1 MTKSD
6 LEQIYYLNREL
17 KMWETELERV
27 RCKSLVG
34 SPLPGNSHGSGVSD
48 KVADRAERI
57 IELENR
63 IIAKRDEIQRLRD
76 EAVAYI
82 ESIPDSLTRQIVYY
96 RCVSLMNWR
105 RVAYEVG
112 GNNTPDGVRMIY
124 NRFMD
129 QIYLVRFVRFACGIM
144 VS

>member
-76 EAVAYI
+76 EAVEYI
-82 ESIPDSLTRQIVYY
+82 YSIPDSLTRQIIYY
-96 RCVSLMNWR
+96 RCVSLMSWR

-112 GNNTPDGVRMIY
+112 GNNTEESVKKIYYRFFGKQKSCPKCPD
-124 NRFMD
+124 
-129 QIYLVRFVRFACGIM
+129 
-144 VS
+144 

>member
-82 ESIPDSLTRQIVYY
+82 ENIPDSLTRQIVYY

-112 GNNTPDGVRMIY
+112 GNNTEESVRQVY
-124 NRFMD
+124 SRFMRS
-129 QIYLVRFVRFACGIM
+129 L
-144 VS
+144 

>member
-1 MTKSD
+1 MTKPE

-17 KMWETELERV
+17 KLWETELERL

-34 SPLPGNSHGSGVSD
+34 SPLPGVSHGSGVSD

-76 EAVAYI
+76 EAVEYI
-82 ESIPDSLTRQIVYY
+82 YGIPDSLTRQIVYY
-96 RCVSLMNWR
+96 RCVSLMSWR
-105 RVAYEVG
+105 MVAYEVG
-112 GNNTPDGVRMIY
+112 GNNTEESVRQVY
-124 NRFMD
+124 SRFMRN
-129 QIYLVRFVRFACGIM
+129 L
-144 VS
+144 

>member
-1 MTKSD
+1 MTKAE

-76 EAVAYI
+76 EAVEYI
-82 ESIPDSLTRQIVYY
+82 YSIPDSLTRQIIYY
-96 RCVSLMNWR
+96 RCVSLMSWR

-124 NRFMD
+124 NRFME
-129 QIYLVRFVRFACGIM
+129 QI
-144 VS
+144 

>member
-1 MTKSD
+1 MTKAE

-82 ESIPDSLTRQIVYY
+82 ESIQDSLTRQIVYY
-96 RCVSLMNWR
+96 RCVSLMSWR

-112 GNNTPDGVRMIY
+112 GYNTAESVRQIY
-124 NRFMD
+124 SRFMRD
-129 QIYLVRFVRFACGIM
+129 L
-144 VS
+144 

>member
-1 MTKSD
+1 MTKSE

-76 EAVAYI
+76 EAVEYI
-82 ESIPDSLTRQIVYY
+82 YSIPDSLTRQIIYY
-96 RCVSLMNWR
+96 RCVSLMSWR

-129 QIYLVRFVRFACGIM
+129 KI
-144 VS
+144 

>member
-1 MTKSD
+1 MTKSE
-6 LEQIYYLNREL
+6 LEQINYLNREL

-34 SPLPGNSHGSGVSD
+34 SPLPSNSHGSGVSD

-76 EAVAYI
+76 EAVEYI
-82 ESIPDSLTRQIVYY
+82 YSIPDSLTRQIIYY
-96 RCVSLMNWR
+96 RCVSLMSWR

-112 GNNTPDGVRMIY
+112 GNNTEESVKKIYYRFFGKQKSCPECPD
-124 NRFMD
+124 
-129 QIYLVRFVRFACGIM
+129 
-144 VS
+144 

>member
-1 MTKSD
+1 MTKAE

-17 KMWETELERV
+17 KLWETELERV

-76 EAVAYI
+76 EAVEYI
-82 ESIPDSLTRQIVYY
+82 YGIPDSLTRQIIYY
-96 RCVSLMNWR
+96 RCVSLMSWR

-112 GNNTPDGVRMIY
+112 GNNSPDGVRKIY
-124 NRFMD
+124 SRFMEK
-129 QIYLVRFVRFACGIM
+129 L
-144 VS
+144 

>member
-34 SPLPGNSHGSGVSD
+34 SPLPSNSHGSGVSD

-76 EAVAYI
+76 EAVEYI
-82 ESIPDSLTRQIVYY
+82 YSIPDSLTRQIIYY
-96 RCVSLMNWR
+96 RCVSLMSWR

-112 GNNTPDGVRMIY
+112 GNNTEESVKKIYYRFFGKQKSCPECPD
-124 NRFMD
+124 
-129 QIYLVRFVRFACGIM
+129 
-144 VS
+144 

>member
-1 MTKSD
+1 MTKSE

-17 KMWETELERV
+17 KLWETELERV

-34 SPLPGNSHGSGVSD
+34 SSLPGNSHGSGVSD

-76 EAVAYI
+76 EAVEYI
-82 ESIPDSLTRQIVYY
+82 YSIPDSLTRQIIYY
-96 RCVSLMNWR
+96 RCVSLMSWR

-124 NRFMD
+124 NRFMER
-129 QIYLVRFVRFACGIM
+129 I
-144 VS
+144 

>member
-27 RCKSLVG
+27 RRKSLVG
-34 SPLPGNSHGSGVSD
+34 SPLPSNSHGSGVSD

-76 EAVAYI
+76 EAVEYI
-82 ESIPDSLTRQIVYY
+82 YSIPDSLTRQIIYY
-96 RCVSLMNWR
+96 RCVSLMSWR

-124 NRFMD
+124 NRFMER
-129 QIYLVRFVRFACGIM
+129 I
-144 VS
+144 

>member
-1 MTKSD
+1 MTKAE

-76 EAVAYI
+76 EAVEYI
-82 ESIPDSLTRQIVYY
+82 YSIPDSLTRQIIYY
-96 RCVSLMNWR
+96 RCVSLMSWR

-129 QIYLVRFVRFACGIM
+129 KI
-144 VS
+144 

>member
-1 MTKSD
+1 MTKAE

-17 KMWETELERV
+17 KLWETELERV

-76 EAVAYI
+76 EAVEYI
-82 ESIPDSLTRQIVYY
+82 YSIPDSLIRQIIYY
-96 RCVSLMNWR
+96 RCVSLMSWR

-112 GNNTPDGVRMIY
+112 GNNTEESVKKIYYRFFGKQKSCPECPD
-124 NRFMD
+124 
-129 QIYLVRFVRFACGIM
+129 
-144 VS
+144 

>member
-76 EAVAYI
+76 EAVACI
-82 ESIPDSLTRQIVYY
+82 ESIQDSLTRQIIYY
-96 RCVSLMNWR
+96 RCVSLMSWR

-112 GNNTPDGVRMIY
+112 GNNTEESVKKIYYRFFGKQKSCPECPD
-124 NRFMD
+124 
-129 QIYLVRFVRFACGIM
+129 
-144 VS
+144 

>member
-1 MTKSD
+1 MTKAE

-17 KMWETELERV
+17 KLWETELERV

-63 IIAKRDEIQRLRD
+63 IIAKRDEIQRLQD
-76 EAVAYI
+76 EAIAYI
-82 ESIPDSLTRQIVYY
+82 ESIPDSLTRQIIYY
-96 RCVSLMNWR
+96 RCVSLFGWT
-105 RVAYEVG
+105 RVAYEIG
-112 GNNTPDGVRMIY
+112 GNNSPDGVRMIY
-124 NRFMD
+124 NRFMNK
-129 QIYLVRFVRFACGIM
+129 L
-144 VS
+144 

>member
-27 RCKSLVG
+27 RCTSLVG
-34 SPLPGNSHGSGVSD
+34 SPLPSNSHGTGVLD

-76 EAVAYI
+76 EAVEYI
-82 ESIPDSLTRQIVYY
+82 YSIPDSLTRQIIYY
-96 RCVSLMNWR
+96 RCVSLMSWR

-124 NRFMD
+124 NRFMER
-129 QIYLVRFVRFACGIM
+129 I
-144 VS
+144 

>member
-34 SPLPGNSHGSGVSD
+34 SPLLGNSHGSGVSD

-76 EAVAYI
+76 EAVEYI
-82 ESIPDSLTRQIVYY
+82 YSIPDSLTRQIIYY
-96 RCVSLMNWR
+96 RCVSLMSWR

-124 NRFMD
+124 NRFMER
-129 QIYLVRFVRFACGIM
+129 I
-144 VS
+144 

>member
-1 MTKSD
+1 MTKAE

-17 KMWETELERV
+17 KLWETELERV

-57 IELENR
+57 IELESR

-76 EAVAYI
+76 EAVEYI
-82 ESIPDSLTRQIVYY
+82 YGIPDSLTRQIIYY
-96 RCVSLMNWR
+96 RCVSLMSWR
-105 RVAYEVG
+105 KVAYEVG

-129 QIYLVRFVRFACGIM
+129 QI
-144 VS
+144 

>member
-1 MTKSD
+1 MTKAE

-17 KMWETELERV
+17 KLWETELERV

-34 SPLPGNSHGSGVSD
+34 SPLPSNSHGSGVSD

-76 EAVAYI
+76 EAVEYI
-82 ESIPDSLTRQIVYY
+82 YSIPDSLTRQIIYY
-96 RCVSLMNWR
+96 RCVSLMSWR

-112 GNNTPDGVRMIY
+112 GYNTAESVRKIY
-124 NRFMD
+124 DRFFEK
-129 QIYLVRFVRFACGIM
+129 Q
-144 VS
+144 

>member
-1 MTKSD
+1 MTKPE

-34 SPLPGNSHGSGVSD
+34 SPLPSNSHGSGVSD

-76 EAVAYI
+76 EAVEYI
-82 ESIPDSLTRQIVYY
+82 YSIPDSLTRQIVYY
-96 RCVSLMNWR
+96 RCVSLMSWR

-112 GNNTPDGVRMIY
+112 GNNTEESVKKIY
-124 NRFMD
+124 YRFFGK
-129 QIYLVRFVRFACGIM
+129 QKSCPECPG
-144 VS
+144 

>member
-1 MTKSD
+1 MTKTE

-17 KMWETELERV
+17 KLWETELERV

-76 EAVAYI
+76 EAVEYI
-82 ESIPDSLTRQIVYY
+82 YSIPDSLTRQIIYY
-96 RCVSLMNWR
+96 RCVSLMSWR

-112 GNNTPDGVRMIY
+112 GYNTAESVRKIY
-124 NRFMD
+124 DRFFEK
-129 QIYLVRFVRFACGIM
+129 Q
-144 VS
+144 

>member
-1 MTKSD
+1 MTKAE

-17 KMWETELERV
+17 KLWETELERV

-76 EAVAYI
+76 EAVEYI
-82 ESIPDSLTRQIVYY
+82 YSIPDSLTRQIIYY
-96 RCVSLMNWR
+96 RCVSLMSWR
-105 RVAYEVG
+105 KVAYEVG
-112 GNNTPDGVRMIY
+112 GYNTAESVRQIY
-124 NRFMD
+124 SRFMRD
-129 QIYLVRFVRFACGIM
+129 L
-144 VS
+144 

>member
-1 MTKSD
+1 MVTKSE

-76 EAVAYI
+76 EAVEYI

-129 QIYLVRFVRFACGIM
+129 QI
-144 VS
+144 

>member
-1 MTKSD
+1 MTKPE

-17 KMWETELERV
+17 KMWETEFERV

-76 EAVAYI
+76 EAVEYI
-82 ESIPDSLTRQIVYY
+82 YGIPDSLTRQIVYY
-96 RCVSLMNWR
+96 RCVSLMSWR
-105 RVAYEVG
+105 MVAYEVG
-112 GNNTPDGVRMIY
+112 GNNTEESVRQVY
-124 NRFMD
+124 SRFMRN
-129 QIYLVRFVRFACGIM
+129 L
-144 VS
+144 

>member
-1 MTKSD
+1 MTKSE

-17 KMWETELERV
+17 KLWETELERV
-27 RCKSLVG
+27 RYKSLVG

-82 ESIPDSLTRQIVYY
+82 ESIQDSLTRQIIYY
-96 RCVSLMNWR
+96 RCVSLMSWR
-105 RVAYEVG
+105 GVAYEVG
-112 GNNTPDGVRMIY
+112 GYNTAESVRKIY
-124 NRFMD
+124 DRFFEK
-129 QIYLVRFVRFACGIM
+129 Q
-144 VS
+144 

>member
-1 MTKSD
+1 MTKAE

-48 KVADRAERI
+48 KVADRAECI
-57 IELENR
+57 IELETR

-82 ESIPDSLTRQIVYY
+82 ESIPDSLTRQIIYY
-96 RCVSLMNWR
+96 RCVSLMSWR

-112 GNNTPDGVRMIY
+112 GYNTAESVRQIY
-124 NRFMD
+124 SRFMRD
-129 QIYLVRFVRFACGIM
+129 L
-144 VS
+144 

>member
-1 MTKSD
+1 MTKAE

-76 EAVAYI
+76 EAVEYI
-82 ESIPDSLTRQIVYY
+82 YSIPDSLTRQIIYY
-96 RCVSLMNWR
+96 RCVSLMSWR
-105 RVAYEVG
+105 KVAYEVG
-112 GNNTPDGVRMIY
+112 GYNTAESVRQIY
-124 NRFMD
+124 SRFMRD
-129 QIYLVRFVRFACGIM
+129 L
-144 VS
+144 

>member
-1 MTKSD
+1 MVTKSE

-129 QIYLVRFVRFACGIM
+129 QI
-144 VS
+144 